1 MASGS
6 AFYDT
11 HKDLFEFERYSTIQE
26 HSKTGAILQQA
37 DVAAISPF
45 SPGRKGRVF
54 VPDDESQTI
63 RVDVQN
69 VLADDNEGIY
79 DKSQADMRH
88 RQYIK
93 RLEDSSKKS
102 QVDGFDNLLTKGV
115 NAAHSHIGNA
125 VYGSPKRNIGKMLGV
140 SPQVITKRD
149 GNSGSHEHRMLS
161 DEQSAINVVKAP
173 LPQINVPN
181 VTDIDLGKLNIANK
195 AEKEKN
201 SQQYNRH
208 IPPVSNNLGKETRS
222 KRTPQKPE
230 KPAPTVQQ
238 RPSIED
244 RKNNYTEYSS
254 PAMQRRAI
262 IPRDGV
268 KHILNNKNHPH
279 NPFFTTGKKQVKPL
293 LSPRL
298 ESIKILP
305 LNAEQVP
312 HRNCKKLIQPQLTSR
327 NEHEHHLWADL
338 RNNPSAKPTTG
349 MFNPDLPS
357 RKMYQLPSSE
367 NERLDVLKKTRF
379 LLDYC
384 GGKAFTGYETDM
396 PTAVVNRLNAYRR
409 LAARKDMLRKLYEN
423 DISKQRLEM
432 ENQLRNWF

>member
-1 MASGS
+1 
-6 AFYDT
+6 
-11 HKDLFEFERYSTIQE
+11 
-26 HSKTGAILQQA
+26 
-37 DVAAISPF
+37 
-45 SPGRKGRVF
+45 
-54 VPDDESQTI
+54 
-63 RVDVQN
+63 
-69 VLADDNEGIY
+69 
-79 DKSQADMRH
+79 
-88 RQYIK
+88 
-93 RLEDSSKKS
+93 
-102 QVDGFDNLLTKGV
+102 
-115 NAAHSHIGNA
+115 
-125 VYGSPKRNIGKMLGV
+125 
-140 SPQVITKRD
+140 
-149 GNSGSHEHRMLS
+149 
-161 DEQSAINVVKAP
+161 
-173 LPQINVPN
+173 
-181 VTDIDLGKLNIANK
+181 K

-208 IPPVSNNLGKETRS
+208 IPPVSNNLGKETRP

-262 IPRDGV
+262 IPRDDV
-268 KHILNNKNHPH
+268 KHILNNKNHLH

-305 LNAEQVP
+305 LNAEPVP

-409 LAARKDMLRKLYEN
+409 LAARKDLLRKLCEK
-423 DISKQRLEM
+423 DVSKQRLEM